1 MRTLGSKAGM
11 DEEKHSRAKVN
22 FASSDVH
29 AINEISVMKTDITDN
44 YGIIRK
50 VNYPYPT
57 KMIKKK
63 TRLVRG
69 SLT

>member
-11 DEEKHSRAKVN
+11 DEEDHNRAKVN
-22 FASSDVH
+22 FVSSDVH
-29 AINEISVMKTDITDN
+29 ATNDISDMKANITDN
-44 YGIIRK
+44 YGITRK